1 MHGSETAAYTVR
13 VAMNQQQRRRAQRLR
28 LKRDGDA
35 KRGIPPRPL
44 MPKEST
50 WLAWYD
56 ANVGPSPLRPKKS
69 GTEAPELEPDAPDED
84 LEPEPDPPGDVLAE
98 QLEPEE
104 LEQLELEQLEP
115 EEPERERPRWIDART
130 LEGQRRRAEL
140 APFVAKIH
148 ALECTNEALRS
159 AVNVQIAGGQML
171 ERACVIALD
180 LAAEMKSERGGL
192 VQQLVDTIAALA
204 EVQQERVVEQQQQP
218 TAAQSSKVD
227 AKGVTDE
234 IGRRMIDGIFPPAP
248 VTTPPTPPP
257 EPKS

>member
-1 MHGSETAAYTVR
+1 
-13 VAMNQQQRRRAQRLR
+13 MNQQQRRRAQRLR

-56 ANVGPSPLRPKKS
+56 ANVGPSPLRPKKPTS
-69 GTEAPELEPDAPDED
+69 GAPDEELEPEAPDED
-84 LEPEPDPPGDVLAE
+84 LEPEPDAPREAFAE
-98 QLEPEE
+98 EE
-104 LEQLELEQLEP
+104 LEDQQPDEP
-115 EEPERERPRWIDART
+115 EAPERERPRWIDART
-130 LEGQRRRAEL
+130 LDGHAERRRAEL

-180 LAAEMKSERGGL
+180 LAAEMKNERGGL

-204 EVQQERVVEQQQQP
+204 DVQQQRVEDLQQP
-218 TAAQSSKVD
+218 AEPSKKGIK
-227 AKGVTDE
+227 AKDVTDE
-234 IGRRMIDGIFPPAP
+234 LGKRMIDGIFPPKPEKPEP
-248 VTTPPTPPP
+248 VTTPPP
-257 EPKS
+257 EPEPTT

>member
-1 MHGSETAAYTVR
+1 
-13 VAMNQQQRRRAQRLR
+13 MNQQQRRRAQRLR

-56 ANVGPSPLRPKKS
+56 ANVGPSPLRPKKPTS
-69 GTEAPELEPDAPDED
+69 GAPDEELEPEAPDED
-84 LEPEPDPPGDVLAE
+84 LEPEPDAPREAFAE
-98 QLEPEE
+98 EE
-104 LEQLELEQLEP
+104 LEDQQPDEP
-115 EEPERERPRWIDART
+115 EAPERERPRT
-130 LEGQRRRAEL
+130 LDGHAERRRAEL

-180 LAAEMKSERGGL
+180 LAAEMKNERGGL

-204 EVQQERVVEQQQQP
+204 DVQQQRVEDLQP
-218 TAAQSSKVD
+218 AEPSKKGIK
-227 AKGVTDE
+227 AKDVTDE
-234 IGRRMIDGIFPPAP
+234 LGKRMIDGIFPPKPEKPEPP
-248 VTTPPTPPP
+248 VTTPPEP
-257 EPKS
+257 EPTT